1 MDSRGVTYAKNVVNG
16 VEVAGQWVRLSCQK
30 YLDDLSSGKY
40 YLDTRRAKIVESFIK
55 CLKHYTGGAS
65 GKPFLLEDWQVF
77 IVENL
82 FCLYSYKTGKRKYK
96 TGHISVA
103 RKNGKTATAA
113 AIALY
118 AMLADGEDGAQVIL
132 AANSREQSKIDL
144 EMCQAFAHQLD
155 PNEKDLKIYRNE
167 IRLAKNN
174 SVLKNVSADSSKLDG
189 LNVSLALVDELEE
202 SVNSKLYDV
211 LKSSMG
217 FREQP
222 LMLSIGTAGFNK
234 NGFCYEFEQYCKDV
248 LLELKEDDTIFS
260 CIYQLDEG
268 DDWQD
273 ENNWKKASPN
283 LDVTVKKE
291 WLAEQVNQAKNSP
304 TLAVSILTKNM
315 QVWTNTR
322 VLWLPEHSIKECMRK
337 VDLSDFMNNEQYL
350 CYVGIDLAAVS
361 DLTAATFLL
370 IDKVKELYYF
380 KTFYFLPQSALED
393 KANSELYK
401 MWAAKGYLILT
412 DSATTDYDYILNQLI
427 YWYEPL
433 RFVKIT
439 YDSWN
444 ATQFSNEA
452 IKAGLPMVAYSQSI
466 GNFNRA
472 TKETERL
479 ILSGKYIIDN
489 NPITRFCF
497 DNVKLRVDSNGN
509 CKPDKES
516 NEQKIDGVIAM
527 IQALG
532 GYLDDIGYGDFQ
544 IVS

>member
-1 MDSRGVTYAKNVVNG
+1 
-16 VEVAGQWVRLSCQK
+16 
-30 YLDDLSSGKY
+30 
-40 YLDTRRAKIVESFIK
+40 
-55 CLKHYTGGAS
+55 
-65 GKPFLLEDWQVF
+65 
-77 IVENL
+77 
-82 FCLYSYKTGKRKYK
+82 
-96 TGHISVA
+96 
-103 RKNGKTATAA
+103 
-113 AIALY
+113 
-118 AMLADGEDGAQVIL
+118 
-132 AANSREQSKIDL
+132 
-144 EMCQAFAHQLD
+144 
-155 PNEKDLKIYRNE
+155 
-167 IRLAKNN
+167 
-174 SVLKNVSADSSKLDG
+174 
-189 LNVSLALVDELEE
+189 
-202 SVNSKLYDV
+202 
-211 LKSSMG
+211 
-217 FREQP
+217 
-222 LMLSIGTAGFNK
+222 
-234 NGFCYEFEQYCKDV
+234 
-248 LLELKEDDTIFS
+248 
-260 CIYQLDEG
+260 
-268 DDWQD
+268 
-273 ENNWKKASPN
+273 
-283 LDVTVKKE
+283 
-291 WLAEQVNQAKNSP
+291 
-304 TLAVSILTKNM
+304 
-315 QVWTNTR
+315 
-322 VLWLPEHSIKECMRK
+322 MRK
-337 VDLSDFMNNEQYL
+337 VDLSDFMNNENYL